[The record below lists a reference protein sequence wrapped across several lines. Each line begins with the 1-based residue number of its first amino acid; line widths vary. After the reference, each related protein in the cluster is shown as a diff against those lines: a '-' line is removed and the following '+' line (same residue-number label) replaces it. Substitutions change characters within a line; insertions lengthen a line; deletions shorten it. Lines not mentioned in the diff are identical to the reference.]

1 MSCLFPTQCSLC
13 KPPSRPLDQHTSI
26 ALCLSG
32 FAFSFSSR
40 FSFLFARKLHL
51 IVDGCKPKPLYRA
64 HVCVCLCW
72 VKRKAVKLL
81 ANGAQL
87 LKNWRAA
94 TVTDAASYEL
104 ETSCANRVA
113 RCLSSAIKDA
123 QALPDTQNG
132 NRSGFSFKFK
142 QNEACFLFTLF
153 PFLFAILHFPVAT
166 SREALCRWH

>member
-1 MSCLFPTQCSLC
+1 M
-13 KPPSRPLDQHTSI
+13 
-26 ALCLSG
+26 
-32 FAFSFSSR
+32 
-40 FSFLFARKLHL
+40 
-51 IVDGCKPKPLYRA
+51 
-64 HVCVCLCW
+64 
-72 VKRKAVKLL
+72 KRKAVKLL